1 MKKRR
6 NLKNWVVKIL
16 VGVIVLSIL
25 SLGLETSNTLLFLA
39 SKLFALGTIVLCT
52 RVLSKYSRV
61 FEEEEIGKLG
71 NTGNVK
77 SSHLHF

>member
-1 MKKRR
+1 MKKRK

-16 VGVIVLSIL
+16 VGVIVLSII

-52 RVLSKYSRV
+52 KILSKYSRV
-61 FEEEEIGKLG
+61 FEGE
-71 NTGNVK
+71 
-77 SSHLHF
+77 

>member
-1 MKKRR
+1 MKKERK
-6 NLKNWVVKIL
+6 LKNWVVKVL

-25 SLGLETSNTLLFLA
+25 SLSLETSNTLLFLA

-61 FEEEEIGKLG
+61 FEGE
-71 NTGNVK
+71 
-77 SSHLHF
+77 

>member
-1 MKKRR
+1 MKKERK
-6 NLKNWVVKIL
+6 LKNWVVKVL

-61 FEEEEIGKLG
+61 FEGE
-71 NTGNVK
+71 
-77 SSHLHF
+77 

>member
-1 MKKRR
+1 MKKRKK
-6 NLKNWVVKIL
+6 LKNWVVKVL
-16 VGVIVLSIL
+16 AGVIILSIL

-52 RVLSKYSRV
+52 RILSKYSRV
-61 FEEEEIGKLG
+61 FEEEIGRLG
-71 NTGNVK
+71 NTGKAK